1 MNPSCFKATYL
12 GDEVWFIQDE
22 SYRDDLPLDA
32 IVYTLAETKILAK
45 RSESARKI
53 AHEAKK
59 LGGAKVTKQP
69 GLPGLPRQ

>member
-1 MNPSCFKATYL
+1 MNPSCFKATYQ

-22 SYRDDLPLDA
+22 SYRDGLPHDA

-53 AHEAKK
+53 THEAKK
-59 LGGAKVTKQP
+59 LVGAKGVKQP